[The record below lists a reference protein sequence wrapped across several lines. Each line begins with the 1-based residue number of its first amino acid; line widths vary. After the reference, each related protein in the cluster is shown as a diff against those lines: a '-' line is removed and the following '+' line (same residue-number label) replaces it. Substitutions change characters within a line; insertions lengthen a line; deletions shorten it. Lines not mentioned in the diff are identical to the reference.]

1 MVSSMADSTTPLLTE
16 TPSDEN
22 VFQDSDHPRLQSL
35 PMPDFWSIEE
45 MIEPYMRG
53 FGWCQLLQVILVSM
67 ASFFEGQQTFI
78 TIFTDATPSWH
89 CTDSACNSQ
98 SNICELPTNS
108 WSWDEPSHTSIISEW
123 SLYCSESSIITGLPS
138 SSFFIGCFLGGLVL
152 TLIGDSFG
160 RKTVLSLSC
169 LTMSLASVFSAF
181 SSNIWVY
188 SGLRLVS
195 GLGRAAIGSC
205 VLVLSRESVGKQWES
220 QVGTLGFF
228 CSTLGFLSLPGIA
241 YLNQGY
247 SWRVLYLITSLP
259 AVIYS
264 LILVQFCVYE
274 SPRWLL
280 AQGRVDEAV
289 DVLNRFA
296 ANPDSSSLHL
306 SEVLLIRKDH
316 QSPKRTNTPQSAVK
330 ILLQKGWYF
339 RQLVLAML
347 TGFGIGMIY
356 YGMPLGIGNLDINLY
371 LSSALNACLEIPST
385 LIIYFIVNKWKRRIT
400 LLGLSITSGV
410 SGMLCIMLS
419 KWKVA
424 ECAVELI
431 SLFAA
436 CTAFSLLLIYIAEL
450 FPVSIR
456 NSALSAVW
464 LAVVLG
470 GVVSPVLLASTD
482 ENNKVW
488 SYVVLGVLAIVLGSA
503 IICLPET
510 MGSTESPEE
519 GMDDQIVQNESSK
532 DESV

>member
-1 MVSSMADSTTPLLTE
+1 MDSSMADSKTPLLTE
-16 TPSDEN
+16 TP
-22 VFQDSDHPRLQSL
+22 VFQDSDHPRLQPL
-35 PMPDFWSIEE
+35 PKPDFWSIEE
-45 MIEPYMRG
+45 MIEPLMSG
-53 FGWCQLLQVILVSM
+53 FGWYQLLQVILVSM

-89 CTDSACNSQ
+89 CTDSFCNSQ
-98 SNICELPTNS
+98 SDICELPTNS
-108 WSWDEPSHTSIISEW
+108 WSWDKPSHTSIISEW
-123 SLYCSESSIITGLPS
+123 SLYCSESSVITGLPS
-138 SSFFIGCFLGGLVL
+138 SFFFLGSFLGGIVL
-152 TLIGDSFG
+152 TLIGDSYG

-169 LTMSLASVFSAF
+169 FTMSLASVFSAF
-181 SSNIWVY
+181 SANIWVY

-220 QVGTLGFF
+220 QVGTLGFL

-241 YLNQGY
+241 YLTQGY
-247 SWRVLYLITSLP
+247 SWRVLYLATSLP

-280 AQGRVDEAV
+280 ARGRVDEAE
-289 DVLNRFA
+289 DVLNRFSD
-296 ANPDSSSLHL
+296 NPNSSNLDL
-306 SEVLLIRKDH
+306 SEVLLIMKDN
-316 QSPKRTNTPQSAVK
+316 QNLKSTKTPQSAVK
-330 ILLQKGWYF
+330 ILLQKGWFF

-347 TGFGIGMIY
+347 AGFGIGMIY
-356 YGMPLGIGNLDINLY
+356 YGMPLGIGNLDIDLY

-385 LIIYFIVNKWKRRIT
+385 LIIYFFVDKWKRRMT
-400 LLGLSITSGV
+400 LLGLSTMSGV
-410 SGMLCIMLS
+410 SGMLCIVLS
-419 KWKVA
+419 EWKAA
-424 ECAVELI
+424 ECAVELV

-436 CTAFSLLLIYIAEL
+436 CTAFSLLLIFTAEL

-482 ENNKVW
+482 EKNKVW

-503 IICLPET
+503 VIWLPET
-510 MGSTESPEE
+510 MGSIEEEE
-519 GMDDQIVQNESSK
+519 GKDDQIV
-532 DESV
+532 

>member
-1 MVSSMADSTTPLLTE
+1 MDSSMADSKTPLLTE
-16 TPSDEN
+16 TP
-22 VFQDSDHPRLQSL
+22 VFQDSDHPRLQPL
-35 PMPDFWSIEE
+35 PKPDFWSIEE
-45 MIEPYMRG
+45 MIEPLMSG
-53 FGWCQLLQVILVSM
+53 FGWYQLLQVILVSM

-89 CTDSACNSQ
+89 CTDSFCNSQ
-98 SNICELPTNS
+98 SDICELPTNS
-108 WSWDEPSHTSIISEW
+108 WSWDKPSHTSIISEW
-123 SLYCSESSIITGLPS
+123 SLYCSQSSVITGLPS
-138 SSFFIGCFLGGLVL
+138 SSFFLGSFLGGIVL

-169 LTMSLASVFSAF
+169 FTMSLASVFSAF
-181 SSNIWVY
+181 SANIWVY

-195 GLGRAAIGSC
+195 GLGKAAIGSC

-220 QVGTLGFF
+220 QVGTLGFL

-241 YLNQGY
+241 YLTQGY
-247 SWRVLYLITSLP
+247 SWRVLYLATSLP

-280 AQGRVDEAV
+280 AQGRVDEAE
-289 DVLNRFA
+289 DVLNRFSD
-296 ANPDSSSLHL
+296 NPNSSNLDL
-306 SEVLLIRKDH
+306 SEVLLIMKDN
-316 QSPKRTNTPQSAVK
+316 QNPKSTKTPQSAVK
-330 ILLQKGWYF
+330 ILLQKGWFF

-347 TGFGIGMIY
+347 PGFGIGMIY
-356 YGMPLGIGNLDINLY
+356 YGMPLGIGNLDIDLY

-385 LIIYFIVNKWKRRIT
+385 LIIYFFVDKWKRRMT
-400 LLGLSITSGV
+400 LLGLSTTSGV
-410 SGMLCIMLS
+410 SGMLCIVLS
-419 KWKVA
+419 EWKAA
-424 ECAVELI
+424 ECAVELV

-436 CTAFSLLLIYIAEL
+436 CTAFSLLLIFTAEL

-482 ENNKVW
+482 EKNKVW
-488 SYVVLGVLAIVLGSA
+488 SYVVLGVLAVVLGSA
-503 IICLPET
+503 VIWLPET
-510 MGSTESPEE
+510 MGSIEEEE
-519 GMDDQIVQNESSK
+519 GKDDQIV
-532 DESV
+532 